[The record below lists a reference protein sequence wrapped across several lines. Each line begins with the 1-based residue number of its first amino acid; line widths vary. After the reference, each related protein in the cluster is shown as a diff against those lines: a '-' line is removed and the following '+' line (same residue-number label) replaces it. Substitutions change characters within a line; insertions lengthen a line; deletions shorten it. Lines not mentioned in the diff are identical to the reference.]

1 MHLIRKLERF
11 TKLSRDDKTAL
22 ERAASSNVRRL
33 RPRED
38 IVREGD
44 RPRQV
49 NLILEGWACRYKV
62 LEDGRRAITAFLVP
76 GDVCDMRVFILK
88 QMDHSIAA
96 ISPLAVAQIPS
107 DIVIEISDASP
118 RLARAF
124 WWTSLVDEA
133 TAREWTANLGQRDA
147 FARVA
152 HLFCE
157 LFVRLLG
164 VGLVNGC
171 SCELPVT
178 QEQLG
183 EATGISTVHVNRTLQ
198 DLREAG
204 LIELKGK
211 TLTIP
216 DLEALKAAAMFN
228 DNYLH
233 LDREGAA
240 LDANEA

>member
-1 MHLIRKLERF
+1 MHLIRKLEQF
-11 TKLSRDDKTAL
+11 TKLSGDDKRAL
-22 ERAASSNVRRL
+22 EQAASLSVRRL

-38 IVREGD
+38 IIREGD
-44 RPRQV
+44 RPRLV
-49 NLILEGWACRYKV
+49 NLVLDGWGCRYKV

-76 GDVCDMRVFILK
+76 GDVCDIRVFILK

-96 ISPLAVAQIPS
+96 LSPMAVAQIPS
-107 DIVIEISDASP
+107 DRVIEISDASP
-118 RLARAF
+118 RLSRAF

-147 FARVA
+147 LARVA

-157 LFVRLLG
+157 LFIRLRG
-164 VGLVNGC
+164 VGLVNGR
-171 SCELPVT
+171 SCEFPVT

-198 DLREAG
+198 EMREAG
-204 LIELKGK
+204 LIELRGK
-211 TLTIP
+211 TLTVP
-216 DLEALKAAAMFN
+216 DLEALKTAAMFN

-233 LDREGAA
+233 LDREGSA